1 MILFVRHGRTDYNDK
16 YLLCGG
22 DLDISINEVGRDQAI
37 KTAELLKNE
46 KIDKIY
52 CSPLLRAK
60 QTCDEI
66 LKYHKGVKVK
76 YDDRL
81 KEMLFGKF
89 NGVICLDLD
98 KIIWKVGSDVS
109 KFEGVESVSHLYERV
124 KSFIDE
130 ISAESKNK
138 NILIVAHNGIGRV
151 LKCIFY
157 GYPQSGDLNDYD
169 CKNCEVLKF
178 NVE

>member
-1 MILFVRHGRTDYNDK
+1 MILFVRHGRTDYNNK
-16 YLLCGG
+16 ILLSGG
-22 DLDISINEVGRDQAI
+22 DLDIPINDLGKEQAI
-37 KTAELLKNE
+37 RTAELLKNV

-52 CSPLLRAK
+52 CSPLLRAR
-60 QTCDEI
+60 QTCEEI
-66 LKYHKGVKVK
+66 LKYHKNVELK

-81 KEMLFGKF
+81 KEMFFGEL
-89 NGVICLDLD
+89 NGVCSIGLD
-98 KIIWKVGSDVS
+98 KLLWNVNSDVS
-109 KFEGVESVSHLYERV
+109 NYKGVESVKQLYERV
-124 KSFIDE
+124 KSFIDSIKSE
-130 ISAESKNK
+130 AKNS
-138 NILIVAHNGIGRV
+138 NILLISHNGVGRV

>member
-16 YLLCGG
+16 HLLCGG
-22 DLDISINEVGRDQAI
+22 DLDISINEVGRDQAA

-52 CSPLLRAK
+52 CSPLLRAR

-89 NGVICLDLD
+89 NGVISLDLD

-109 KFEGVESVSHLYERV
+109 KF
-124 KSFIDE
+124 D
-130 ISAESKNK
+130 
-138 NILIVAHNGIGRV
+138 IL
-151 LKCIFY
+151 
-157 GYPQSGDLNDYD
+157 
-169 CKNCEVLKF
+169 
-178 NVE
+178 